1 MKKRNKIIPVFL
13 VIAFFL
19 SNTYLSVYATEET
32 TDYSELSAATP
43 SEAVKNETLVSESL
57 STFTVAFDPDDGT
70 AYEDFF
76 KVTVPDGSHITTKP
90 SVPKRDGYIF
100 KGWYGFLDDNDKP
113 VFWNFNSDI
122 VEDNTTLW
130 AFWEKACLVAFDPD
144 DGISTYE
151 EFFKATVPTGSLVSP
166 TPNTPKRDGYI
177 FKGWYGYLD
186 SNYEPV
192 FWNFNSDTV
201 EENTTLWAH
210 WEEACVV
217 AFDPDDGIT
226 GYEDFFKAVVPT
238 GGLVT
243 SSPNA
248 PKREGYTFNGWYS
261 YLDDMDKPV
270 FWHFDTDT
278 VHHNITL
285 WAAWEKDTETSG
297 EGNEN
302 ETGNGNG
309 NENGNGSTNGNENEN
324 KTPQK
329 GSGGGSS
336 SSSKKKGDPSPAET
350 PTSEETLPVLEE
362 PTYVI
367 SEATPAPKG
376 NMISSNKL
384 DSMPKTGN
392 LDILRY
398 GINMSLSLL
407 LLPVLLFH
415 RKEEQ

>member
-13 VIAFFL
+13 VMAFFL
-19 SNTYLSVYATEET
+19 SNTYFSVYATEET

-43 SEAVKNETLVSESL
+43 SAAVKSETLVSESL

-100 KGWYGFLDDNDKP
+100 KGWYIFLDDNDKP

-151 EFFKATVPTGSLVSP
+151 EFFKVTVPTGSLVSP

-192 FWNFNSDTV
+192 FW
-201 EENTTLWAH
+201 
-210 WEEACVV
+210 
-217 AFDPDDGIT
+217 
-226 GYEDFFKAVVPT
+226 
-238 GGLVT
+238 
-243 SSPNA
+243 
-248 PKREGYTFNGWYS
+248 R
-261 YLDDMDKPV
+261 
-270 FWHFDTDT
+270 FDTDT

-285 WAAWEKDTETSG
+285 WAAWEKDREDSG

-302 ETGNGNG
+302 ENGNGNG
-309 NENGNGSTNGNENEN
+309 YENGNGSTNGNENEN